1 MGTGL
6 VSKSTSLGHCFVFL
20 RKAPCSHVVSLSTFM
35 GDNKFTAGGNPV
47 MDLHPIWNGVEIVLV
62 ATETWISFG
71 GMGNG
76 IMQIVSYLNIIMYLI
91 HVNLHVEATS
101 LA

>member
-47 MDLHPIWNGVEIVLV
+47 MDLHPFWNGVEIVLV
-62 ATETWISFG
+62 A
-71 GMGNG
+71 
-76 IMQIVSYLNIIMYLI
+76 
-91 HVNLHVEATS
+91 
-101 LA
+101 

>member
-1 MGTGL
+1 MGGNFFQPTLRSFSIRWFNLSDVEKAVGTGL

-62 ATETWISFG
+62 A
-71 GMGNG
+71 
-76 IMQIVSYLNIIMYLI
+76 
-91 HVNLHVEATS
+91 
-101 LA
+101 